1 MMTVLFVIF
10 LILSFPFQGVAL
22 TLKASSKVAGVTSK
36 VTNTTVAKPLRRR
49 AFKATTKA
57 ALEKMPKLK
66 AVRTAK
72 AASLQASSAAATGTV
87 VSLKASQVA
96 LVAASLA
103 AKALSAFFKGASTIC
118 SWLIPIDIYITIIM
132 LVVILV
138 AGVVIVIY
146 YGDEAE
152 EQNKEENGTQEE
164 STAEDVA
171 CIEEDIDVWIAKHI
185 NI

>member
-1 MMTVLFVIF
+1 MMTALFVIF

-22 TLKASSKVAGVTSK
+22 TLKASSKVAGTTSK
-36 VTNTTVAKPLRRR
+36 VTNTTVARPLRRR
-49 AFKATTKA
+49 ASKAATKA
-57 ALEKMPKLK
+57 ALEKTPELK
-66 AVRTAK
+66 VVKTAK
-72 AASLQASSAAATGTV
+72 AATLQASSAAAEGTV

-103 AKALSAFFKGASTIC
+103 AKALAAFFKGASTIC
-118 SWLIPIDIYITIIM
+118 SWLIPIDIYITIVM

-138 AGVVIVIY
+138 VGVVIVLY
-146 YGDEAE
+146 YGDKAE

-171 CIEEDIDVWIAKHI
+171 CIEEDIDVWIAKHM

>member
-10 LILSFPFQGVAL
+10 LILSFPFKGAAL
-22 TLKASSKVAGVTSK
+22 ALKASSKVAGTTSK

-66 AVRTAK
+66 AIRLAK
-72 AASLQASSAAATGTV
+72 ATALNVGAAKATKTV

-103 AKALSAFFKGASTIC
+103 AKALAAFFKGASTIC
-118 SWLIPIDIYITIIM
+118 SWLIPIDIYITIVM

-171 CIEEDIDVWIAKHI
+171 CIEEDIDVWIAKHM